1 MIGSL
6 LKTGMKYGS
15 QFLNPAI
22 GKKIA
27 EEGIKNVPNIYS
39 AGVNRISNKK
49 IKRALESYLANYA
62 VRRFTISKM
71 LNGISNIQT
80 ENTIKAIDD
89 QDLSNNFVGVFPSDK
104 MVKFLDYKLLIDQKT
119 GKCR

>member
-6 LKTGMKYGS
+6 LKTGMKYGL

-62 VRRFTISKM
+62 VRRFTI
-71 LNGISNIQT
+71 
-80 ENTIKAIDD
+80 
-89 QDLSNNFVGVFPSDK
+89 
-104 MVKFLDYKLLIDQKT
+104 
-119 GKCR
+119 R